1 MEKNQLNL
9 MLKNLIWNMAKKIF
23 QNLVNERME
32 KLEELHELVD
42 FEN

>member
-9 MLKNLIWNMAKKIF
+9 MLKKLIWNMAKKIF

-32 KLEELHELVD
+32 ELEELHELVD

>member
-1 MEKNQLNL
+1 

-32 KLEELHELVD
+32 ELEELHELVD

>member
-32 KLEELHELVD
+32 ELEELHELVD